1 MKAQRLEAT
10 AVGAPMTCGRVAR
23 DAGEPLVS
31 FRRADGATIRC
42 ELRYHDEFGV
52 EAQFFR
58 NGDRDRLR

>member
-1 MKAQRLEAT
+1 
-10 AVGAPMTCGRVAR
+10 
-23 DAGEPLVS
+23 LVS

-58 NGDRDRLR
+58 NGELVISRRFDTRALVQ